1 MYNNQLKIKY
11 FIDKILA
18 LCLLILLFSLFLIIA
33 LLIKFDDKGS
43 VLFKQKRLGF
53 KGKIFTV
60 YKFRTMIPDADNY
73 LDGKGKV
80 LANRITRVGH
90 ILRKTSLDELPQL
103 INIIKGNMSFIG
115 PRPALVDHIARYTEQ
130 QKMRFNIK
138 PGITG
143 LAQVHG
149 RSKLSWSCRIKYD
162 IIYVENYS
170 LCLDIKILFKTF
182 RVVMLR
188 EGIVLDR
195 NPEQVDD
202 LGSPILDA
210 KYNKYNKEDRLN

>member
-1 MYNNQLKIKY
+1 MFINQLKIKY
-11 FIDKILA
+11 FIDKIIVF
-18 LCLLILLFSLFLIIA
+18 ILLVFFIPIYMIIA
-33 LLIKFDDKGS
+33 LLIKLDDKGT
-43 VLFKQKRLGF
+43 VLFKQNRLGY

-60 YKFRTMIPDADNY
+60 YKFRTMIPDADKY

-80 LANRITRVGH
+80 LTNRITRVGR

-115 PRPALVDHIARYTEQ
+115 PRPALVEHLARYTEH
-130 QKMRFNIK
+130 QKKRLNIK

-149 RSKLSWSCRIKYD
+149 RNKLIWSRRIKYD
-162 IIYVENYS
+162 IKYVENFS
-170 LCLDIKILFKTF
+170 LSLDLKILFKTLQ
-182 RVVMLR
+182 VVLFG
-188 EGIVLDR
+188 EGIVVDR

-202 LGSPILDA
+202 LGAPILND
-210 KYNKYNKEDRLN
+210 KDSKHNNGDRLN